1 MNTRWTPEE
10 LAAYQNKETLRNTK
24 QRSKYGNVR
33 TQINGITFDSKA
45 ESLRYLELKQLESI
59 GEISELNL
67 QVSFPI
73 EVVGQYGT
81 WKVKYIADFVYLN
94 RDGMRVVEDVKG
106 QKKTTREYQMK
117 KGLMAKLYGIE
128 IIEVRRKREGSK

>member
-1 MNTRWTPEE
+1 MNIRWTPEE
-10 LAAYQNKETLRNTK
+10 LAAYQNKATLRNTK

-33 TQINGITFDSKA
+33 THINGIPFASKA
-45 ESLRYLELKQLESI
+45 EGLRYLELKQLESI

-73 EVVGQYGT
+73 EVVGLYGT

-94 RDGMRVVEDVKG
+94 SDGNRVVEDVKG